1 MSKKKTKQ
9 SSIVNTLKSE
19 EDLITPQYLH
29 IKELS
34 KLKYESEE
42 KREQNLIQ
50 QSSQMQTV
58 FSFMTAAIFMAI
70 PVCIEYRGSLSL
82 EFFLISISII
92 VIFLIAS
99 LVLASLA
106 QWRWK
111 TKTFPDVTKIKES
124 VIDSP
129 EWKKFTIE
137 YHQINQ
143 WIDIIGK
150 VQAEKSKLNNRRV
163 SLIMASMICFYC
175 SIISIII
182 SFFIGIINLV

>member
-1 MSKKKTKQ
+1 MSKKKPKQ
-9 SSIVNTLKSE
+9 PSIINISKSE

-70 PVCIEYRGSLSL
+70 PVCIEYRGPLSL

-92 VIFLIAS
+92 VIFLITS

-137 YHQINQ
+137 YHQIDQ

-150 VQAEKSKLNNRRV
+150 VQAEKSKLNSRRV

-182 SFFIGIINLV
+182 SFFIGIINLI